1 MRIYVCDFLASHH
14 LWIPVSF
21 LLKVQ
26 ECIAN
31 LLRYFWSI
39 IHPENVM
46 ILYGLKSIFRKV
58 HFGLLK
64 VSPSPSSFI
73 SILFGILILSM
84 SFFRL
89 LNDVH
94 RRIYQDLTWIFGF
107 TFAFHFLLTNEII
120 YNIKN
125 QICQLRLYF
134 SVSIIYMA
142 SFAYII
148 PVLLTFIVY
157 VRCMNQY
164 IAPVNVLS
172 RVKKVFVYVYFII
185 SIHRSIE
192 RCN

>member
-1 MRIYVCDFLASHH
+1 
-14 LWIPVSF
+14 
-21 LLKVQ
+21 
-26 ECIAN
+26 
-31 LLRYFWSI
+31 
-39 IHPENVM
+39 M

-125 QICQLRLYF
+125 QICQLCLYF